1 LLIVA
6 TAVALGLTS
15 AAASA
20 QQDRPAAPARASGA
34 AATPAPPNGA
44 AVTSGTF
51 RDCPTCPEMIVVPA
65 GELTLGTSVDD
76 PEASRV
82 TGEAPPLA
90 VSMNRAYAIGRNE
103 VTVGQYRAFV
113 TATQY
118 ASLGECRHVDAGG
131 WAAERGRD
139 WQNPGFP
146 QGDDHPVVC
155 VSWDDAKAYA
165 DWLAKTT
172 GQRYRLPSET
182 EWEYAARGGTTT
194 PRYWGSRDS
203 HEYSALSLACDNAN
217 VYDASAV
224 STLQLQVPNANCTD
238 RQTYTAPVG
247 SFRSNAFELHD
258 AIGNAR
264 EWAQDCY
271 TTSYRGRP
279 QDGRAWEWAGGC
291 EQRGVRGG
299 SWASRPALSRSAAR
313 AAEPQGLRQSDLGFR
328 VARDL

>member
-1 LLIVA
+1 MAYEFQSIA
-6 TAVALGLTS
+6 AAVIALGVIS
-15 AAASA
+15 FAADA
-20 QQDRPAAPARASGA
+20 QQPRPAAGAGEPAQTTSSTVTVGA
-34 AATPAPPNGA
+34 
-44 AVTSGTF
+44 F
-51 RDCPTCPEMIVVPA
+51 RDCPTCPEMAVVPA
-65 GELTLGTSVDD
+65 GEFTLGTSVDD
-76 PEASRV
+76 PEANRA

-90 VSMNRAYAIGRNE
+90 VAMNRAYAIGRHE
-103 VTVGQYRAFV
+103 ITVAQYRAFV

-118 ASLGECRHVDAGG
+118 ASAGECRHVDGGG

-139 WQNPGFP
+139 WQNPGFA
-146 QGDDHPVVC
+146 QADDHPVVC

-165 DWLAKTT
+165 DWLGKTT

-182 EWEYAARGGTTT
+182 EWEYAARAGTTT

-224 STLQLQVPNANCTD
+224 ATLALQVPNANCTD
-238 RQTYTAPVG
+238 RQVHTSRIGA
-247 SFRSNAFELHD
+247 FKSNAFDLHD

-264 EWAQDCY
+264 EWVQDCY
-271 TTSYRGRP
+271 TASYRGRP

-291 EQRGVRGG
+291 EQRSVRGG
-299 SWASRPALSRSAAR
+299 SWASRASVARSAAR
-313 AAEPQGLRQSDLGFR
+313 GAEVQGLRQSDLGFR